1 MKSKYHTNVKANKK
15 TMEICKIL
23 FNQKRSNRYLKI
35 FLSASLVFFIGT
47 SSIISQ
53 DWKCIMYG
61 DTRDD
66 NPEHK
71 QVLQSMVKNTPDFKF
86 IICSGDVVN
95 RGDILSQWNDWYTTF
110 TSVFGT
116 TGQNQSP
123 PLYMSTPG
131 NHDATET
138 SVGLANWNN
147 FLSGQK
153 KQFSDGKLTQSNG
166 KYFVVDYENARFIIM
181 DSDKS
186 SVNGEQKTMLMNAI
200 ENNPKQWL
208 IAVWHDP
215 IFDFGEKKYEDEFH
229 DAWGVPLYQYGADF
243 LFMGDAHYYVRSK
256 KLNLNGDKNPPL
268 DSENGTTQIVVGN
281 GGASMDVPVPNFDN
295 NEYMLESYSTT
306 NSQFGYSE
314 LHFRG
319 DSLFYKH
326 IFRDGTVYDQAIYTP
341 NSKGSISAAHDLP
354 ALPSEFGLNQNF
366 PNPFSL
372 STVIKFDVPQK
383 ANLNLEIYD
392 FLGKKIAVLI
402 DGKIYDAGTHS
413 VVWDGLNSYGEAV
426 SNGVYFYRL
435 STSEFTKSLNMILL
449 K

>member
-1 MKSKYHTNVKANKK
+1 MK
-15 TMEICKIL
+15 ICKTK
-23 FNQKRSNRYLKI
+23 FNQSRIVRYLKI
-35 FLSASLVFFIGT
+35 FLSISLVFFIGT

-71 QVLQSMVKNTPDFKF
+71 QVLQSMTQNSPGFKF

-95 RGDILSQWNDWYTTF
+95 KGDILSQWNDWYTTF

-116 TGQNQSP
+116 TGQDQTP
-123 PLYMSTPG
+123 PLIMSTPG

-138 SVGLANWNN
+138 SAGLTNWNN
-147 FLSGQK
+147 ILSGQK
-153 KQFSDGKLTQSNG
+153 SQFSDGKLLQSDG
-166 KYFVVDYENARFIIM
+166 KYFVVDYENARFVIM

-186 SVNGEQKTMLMNAI
+186 SVTGEQLTMLMNAI

-243 LFMGDAHYYVRSK
+243 IFMGDAHYYVRSK

-268 DSENGTTQIVVGN
+268 DPENGTAQIVVGN
-281 GGASMDVPVPNFDN
+281 GGASMDVPVPDFDN
-295 NEYMLESYSTT
+295 NGYMVESYSTT

-314 LHFRG
+314 LHFKN

-326 IFRDGTVYDQAIYTP
+326 ILRDGTVYDQAAYTP
-341 NSKGSISAAHDLP
+341 NLKGSTSEAHDLS

-372 STVIKFDVPQK
+372 STVIQMEVPRK

-402 DGKIYDAGTHS
+402 DGEMYDAGTYS
-413 VVWDGLNSYGEAV
+413 VSWDGRNNNGEFV
-426 SNGVYFYRL
+426 PNGVYFYKL
-435 STSEFTKSLNMILL
+435 STSEFTKSLSMILL